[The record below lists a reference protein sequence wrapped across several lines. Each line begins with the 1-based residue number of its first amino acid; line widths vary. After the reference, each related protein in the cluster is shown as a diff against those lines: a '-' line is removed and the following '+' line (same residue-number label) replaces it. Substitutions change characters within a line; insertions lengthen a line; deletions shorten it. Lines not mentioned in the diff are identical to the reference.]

1 MSPLCP
7 CRNQGLSESDEVL
20 VELPRKLWQSIAF
33 FLCRRV
39 CFVCLCVL
47 SPPLLGRLPIVN
59 YWHQALGIIGSVPD
73 TCYHKSTQKRLFCV
87 GRKAYWFICVNLSK
101 HATLYMQL
109 EAYVL
114 VNLPR
119 CTAHSSDPITTFY
132 SRGLYEKTLVAVWP
146 MACRQKKINHI
157 SLLHGFLLQI
167 CILRKQWLL
176 FDRWHEDRRKL
187 ITSACFMASYC
198 EAVLWKNSCCCLTN
212 GMQPEENKSH

>member
-7 CRNQGLSESDEVL
+7 CSNQGTCLTKFWWNFQGSFGKASLLFLS
-20 VELPRKLWQSIAF
+20 A
-33 FLCRRV
+33 
-39 CFVCLCVL
+39 CV
-47 SPPLLGRLPIVN
+47 
-59 YWHQALGIIGSVPD
+59 
-73 TCYHKSTQKRLFCV
+73 FCV
-87 GRKAYWFICVNLSK
+87 SVCAQSAFAGEGFPCWITGAKHLASLALHKILVTTNLKKRSFCIGRKAYWFICVNLSK

-119 CTAHSSDPITTFY
+119 CTAHSSDPITAFY

-198 EAVLWKNSCCCLTN
+198 EVVLWKNSCCCLTN
-212 GMQPEENKSH
+212 GMQPEENISH